1 MWFLA
6 YWKGSNNMET
16 SEQVTEWEDNKQTE
30 EVAANAAGDL
40 VESLLDETESLWD
53 QRLPEIANQE
63 N

>member
-1 MWFLA
+1 
-6 YWKGSNNMET
+6 MET